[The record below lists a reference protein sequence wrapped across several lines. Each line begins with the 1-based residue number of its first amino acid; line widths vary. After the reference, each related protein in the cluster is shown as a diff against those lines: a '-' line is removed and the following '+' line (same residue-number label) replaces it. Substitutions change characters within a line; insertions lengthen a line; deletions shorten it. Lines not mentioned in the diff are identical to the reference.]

1 MTTTFFGD
9 AAASQNAYYTA
20 DTYIIADGTEG
31 FHTFLTGETLTQ
43 QVYTLIHKRI
53 LFFFYRRVCC
63 CLTVPLFC
71 WCSRTPRD
79 RDSSGVFEEIYV
91 SIYAYYSSYSRKIY
105 DLKKKKVGQL
115 RNV

>member
-9 AAASQNAYYTA
+9 AASQNAYTA

-53 LFFFYRRVCC
+53 LFFLSSRLLLSNRPTFLLVFPNAAGSGLLRGFRRNICVHLCI
-63 CLTVPLFC
+63 LF
-71 WCSRTPRD
+71 
-79 RDSSGVFEEIYV
+79 I
-91 SIYAYYSSYSRKIY
+91 
-105 DLKKKKVGQL
+105 L
-115 RNV
+115 